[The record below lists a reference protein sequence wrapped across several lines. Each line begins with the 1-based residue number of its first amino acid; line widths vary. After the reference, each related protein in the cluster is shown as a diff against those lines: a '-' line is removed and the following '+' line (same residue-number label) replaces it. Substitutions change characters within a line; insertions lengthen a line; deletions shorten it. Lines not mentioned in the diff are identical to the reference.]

1 MADNTNVTIH
11 INGNTSGLDKA
22 VGKATEDFD
31 KLHQSVKKT
40 SDEGNNLP
48 SISKKLDMGNLM
60 EASESLSGIGD
71 GIIEIGTK
79 SIEAAGKAQ
88 AMQAQ
93 FQQVFGG
100 LAGEA
105 QKSVNS
111 MAEKF
116 GMLPNTVKPI
126 FTQYTSMF
134 KGLGM
139 STEDAMKK
147 AGDATTMA
155 ADAAAFYDKSMDEA
169 SSGLNSFIKGNYE
182 GGESIG
188 LFANDTQ
195 MAAFA
200 VSQGVVGATKDWASL
215 DEATKQATRLE
226 YAKNMQEQAGAVG
239 QAARESDGLENQMGR
254 AKQALED
261 FYASIGKDILPTFIK
276 VLQSGV
282 KVIQNMAKWWGQ
294 LDQPMKIFIG
304 SIAGIIAALTT
315 LAPIITAIVTVV
327 GTFGAGVLLPM
338 IGIIAGIAAAIAV
351 VVTVVQNWGTIT
363 DWISEKWSA
372 FVDWLGG
379 IWDSIKE
386 TASNLWEGVKDKWG
400 SFIDWVSDKWN
411 GLKEW
416 FSSFWGGLT
425 EGASNIWQGV
435 QETWQTFID
444 WVSNIWNGVKEVWS
458 IIWADI
464 VGIVQIPWT
473 LITSLIQAGINII
486 VGIFDVAGQ
495 LLGAAWQA
503 VWTPIS
509 DFLKNIWDTMTQWIS
524 IAWNGI
530 VTTFHT
536 VFDPVVA
543 WWNGIWTSIST
554 TASNV
559 WNSISATASS
569 IWNSIKNTIT
579 SLVQAA
585 ATVIQNVWSTV
596 SSWLGGIWNSISST
610 ASNIWN
616 SITSSISNAINA
628 AKSAIQSVWNSISS
642 WISGIWNGIK
652 NTALNLWN
660 GITSTI
666 SSKVNDGKNAISSG
680 WSNLTSIVSGIFN
693 NVKSTIANIWEG
705 IKKTVSAPIDWIR
718 DKISGIFDNLN
729 ISIPHI
735 PLPHFKLS
743 GEFNPLKGKIPSLDV
758 KWYAKGGVFTKP
770 TLLGGMNGVGE
781 AGPEAVLPLRD
792 NVLAKIGNQIL
803 RATGVTAP
811 NQETNSTVNNY
822 NVVVNV
828 DGDQSTSLTDRV
840 TDSVVKGITKVQTRE
855 SRAWS

>member
-282 KVIQNMAKWWGQ
+282 KVIQNMAKWWGK

-536 VFDPVVA
+536 IFDPVVA

-554 TASNV
+554 TASNI

-579 SLVQAA
+579 SLVQVA

-628 AKSAIQSVWNSISS
+628 AKSAIQSVWNTISS

-693 NVKSTIANIWEG
+693 NVKSAIANIWEG

-758 KWYAKGGVFTKP
+758 NWYAKGGVFTKP

-840 TDSVVKGITKVQTRE
+840 TDSVVKGITKVQIRE

>member
-509 DFLKNIWDTMTQWIS
+509 DFLKNICDTMTQWIS

-536 VFDPVVA
+536 IFDPVVA

-554 TASNV
+554 TASNI

-628 AKSAIQSVWNSISS
+628 AKSAIQSVWNTISS

-693 NVKSTIANIWEG
+693 NVKSAIANIWEG

-758 KWYAKGGVFTKP
+758 NWYAKGGVFTKP

-840 TDSVVKGITKVQTRE
+840 TDSVVKGITKVQIRE